1 MSVEKKIYSVKYIHK
16 YISYDDEVRKKY
28 KYEMDFDIEDNC
40 LLVGWDME
48 NDKIDRIMCDD
59 FRPILGK
66 KLNLMWVDKIKEKA
80 KWKYGEILYINIKVK
95 YGEAFCWLSR
105 DREENGINHFII
117 DKLGYVSVRYYNNY
131 TFEEHTE
138 DIKHYFYVRADSYYN
153 DLISKKQND
162 KC

>member
-1 MSVEKKIYSVKYIHK
+1 MSVIKKIYSVKYIHK
-16 YISYDDEVRKKY
+16 YISYDDEVNK
-28 KYEMDFDIEDNC
+28 KYEMNFDIENNC
-40 LLVGWDME
+40 LLVGWDMA

-80 KWKYGEILYINIKVK
+80 KWSKGEIIYINTIVK
-95 YGEAFCWLSR
+95 YGETFCWFSR
-105 DREENGINHFII
+105 DREENGIKHFII

-138 DIKHYFYVRADSYYN
+138 DLKHYFYVRADSYYN
-153 DLISKKQND
+153 DLICKAS
-162 KC
+162 